1 MSYPITVYLIFN
13 PEGMCMSAYTS
24 NFEAENTVADNI
36 AAFGYGWKV
45 EPVSLS
51 VTAKF
56 YERLKHIFENQVTEE
71 DVIEADTGE
80 VQPKKKLSHKKRS
93 NHG

>member
-1 MSYPITVYLIFN
+1 MSYPITVYLVFN

-36 AAFGYGWKV
+36 ATFGYGWKV
-45 EPVSLS
+45 EPVSLT
-51 VTAKF
+51 VTEKF
-56 YERLKHIFENQVTEE
+56 YERLKHIFENQVHEE

-80 VQPKKKLSHKKRS
+80 ISPKRKSLKHKK
-93 NHG
+93 

>member
-1 MSYPITVYLIFN
+1 MSYPITVYLVFN

-36 AAFGYGWKV
+36 ATFGYGWKV
-45 EPVSLS
+45 EPVSLT
-51 VTAKF
+51 VTEKF
-56 YERLKHIFENQVTEE
+56 YERLKHIFENQVHED

-80 VQPKKKLSHKKRS
+80 ISPKRKSLKHKK
-93 NHG
+93 

>member
-1 MSYPITVYLIFN
+1 MSYPITVYLVFN

-36 AAFGYGWKV
+36 ATFGYGWKV
-45 EPVSLS
+45 EPVSLT
-51 VTAKF
+51 VTEKF
-56 YERLKHIFENQVTEE
+56 YERLKHIFENQVHEE

-80 VQPKKKLSHKKRS
+80 ISAKRKSLKHKK
-93 NHG
+93 